1 MDLVE
6 SPLFTS
12 PIILLQTVIEEVRH
26 RSLPLYNRLNALK
39 KMDDKRIWTFYNE
52 YRSYVFSCIWEDTLN
67 ITSEKLLLF
76 EKKARPRMIVM
87 IEVCLYSSTGTAIML
102 FRYSKGCS
110 VVQLTHK
117 PQPPSHSGSS
127 PTNFAFGCTPH

>member
-52 YRSYVFSCIWEDTLN
+52 YRSYVFSYIYDDALN

-76 EKKARPRMIVM
+76 EKKARRRTIAM
-87 IEVCLYSSTGTAIML
+87 IEVYLYSSTGTAINVIQVSERL
-102 FRYSKGCS
+102 RRG
-110 VVQLTHK
+110 T
-117 PQPPSHSGSS
+117 
-127 PTNFAFGCTPH
+127 TRT